1 MSVLFRLSRPAPRA
15 GLARALLVAAA
26 ALLSPLVSSALVAPA
41 IAQAD
46 PAAGWPARNVR
57 VLVPF
62 AAGGPADLVAREIAQ
77 RLGDDLG
84 HPFVIENQ
92 GGAGGKLAVINVAR
106 AEPDGYTLLFPASGN
121 VVSHPL
127 AERDMSTVEQLVPI
141 GLVSNSAHVLVINPA
156 LPIRTMA
163 DLVAY
168 AKANPGTLHF
178 GSAGTGAVAHLGMEM
193 LKLTAGID
201 IVHVPYRGTSQAVI
215 DVMSGQIQATF
226 SSMPSLKG
234 MIDQG
239 TLRALGMTAKSRAE
253 SGLPLISDTVPEFGY
268 TTWYGLFAPK
278 GTPPGIVAKISA
290 SLKKAVAD
298 KALQEKLAV
307 QGMDLDWST
316 PAELEA
322 LMKKDIAKWSKVIEA
337 ANVRLK

>member
-1 MSVLFRLSRPAPRA
+1 MSTVFRFPLRA
-15 GLARALLVAAA
+15 RRAALAAALVVPVAAA
-26 ALLSPLVSSALVAPA
+26 LAAVSSPA
-41 IAQAD
+41 AAQAD
-46 PAAGWPARNVR
+46 AAKDWPARNVR
-57 VLVPF
+57 VMVPF
-62 AAGGPADLVAREIAQ
+62 AAGGPADLVAREVAA
-77 RLGDDLG
+77 RMGEDLG
-84 HPFVIENQ
+84 RAFIIENQ
-92 GGAGGKLAVINVAR
+92 GGAGGKLAVLNVAR

-141 GLVSNSAHVLVINPA
+141 GLVSTSAHVLVIDPK

-168 AKANPGTLHF
+168 AKANPGKLHF

-193 LKLTAGID
+193 LKMTAGID
-201 IVHVPYRGTSQAVI
+201 IVHVPYRGTSQAIV

-226 SSMPSLKG
+226 SSMPSLRG

-239 TLRALGMTAKSRAE
+239 TLRALGMTAKSRGDA
-253 SGLPLISDTVPEFGY
+253 GLPLISDTVPAFGY

-278 GTPPGIVAKISA
+278 GTPPAIIDRISA
-290 SLKKAVAD
+290 SLKKALSD

-307 QGMDLDWST
+307 QGMDLEWST
-316 PAELEA
+316 PAALDA
-322 LMKKDIAKWSKVIEA
+322 LMKQDIAKWSKVIEA
-337 ANVRLK
+337 ANIRLK